1 MTTTHTDPD
10 TCYRCERLLAPNEDV
25 YCGPCAEKVL
35 DDWPEPSD
43 DQLLRRQETSLRF
56 WLGDWAAIGLVVWV
70 GILVTGVLISR
81 ELH

>member
-1 MTTTHTDPD
+1 MTSHPDPD
-10 TCYRCERLLAPNEDV
+10 SCAHCSRLLNSYEEV
-25 YCGPCAEKVL
+25 LCGPCAERARDNYYEPT
-35 DDWPEPSD
+35 DDE
-43 DQLLRRQETSLRF
+43 LMRRDALTARF